1 MKNMCKIHK
10 EDKGF
15 LKKSCTNSLG
25 GGDFMVDM
33 KARPFY
39 LSDEDCQW
47 VEDTIAQM
55 TIEEKIGQLF
65 FNMGSSREEDYLKMT
80 VNKYHIGG
88 IRYNPGLSAEIR
100 EQNRILQENS
110 KIPLIIACNTEKGGD
125 GACVDGTFIGQQ
137 TKIGATGDVKYA
149 YELGRASNKEAASI
163 GCNLSF
169 APVSDIL
176 YNWENPVIG
185 LRTYGNDVDQVCEMT
200 KAYMDG
206 AHTNEGFCCA
216 AKHFPG
222 DGLDFRDQ
230 HVANSINDMS
240 CEEWDAS
247 FGKVYQNLIDNGLE
261 AIMAGHIMQPAYTR
275 YFNPDIKDE
284 DIMPATLSPELIEG
298 LLRKKLG
305 FNGMV
310 LTDASHMVG
319 MTCCM
324 KRSEI
329 IPHAIAAG
337 VDMFL
342 FFNEMDEDFNSMME
356 GYKSGIITE
365 ERLSDALH
373 RILALKAHMGL
384 HKKAR
389 TEIIPPETVM
399 KETVRCPEHLQIAKE
414 VSDKGITLVKYKDE
428 DVLPMIPDRYKRIMI
443 VYVSGLAASGGLSA
457 MFKAASGGKKTPA
470 ERLRDKLIDRGFE
483 AFIYESPL
491 DKLMKRAAAG
501 EKVDINLYFAGKTEI
516 KEFVEGQDLIITLVD
531 IAGGFQPV
539 ARPGFGMSK
548 GGGEIPWYVFE
559 LPVIVVGTGQ
569 PFVLADIPQARTYI
583 NTYDSDDQTFDAL
596 VDKLMTGKD
605 AFCGKD
611 PVDAFCGMWDT
622 HR

>member
-1 MKNMCKIHK
+1 
-10 EDKGF
+10 
-15 LKKSCTNSLG
+15 
-25 GGDFMVDM
+25 MVDM
-33 KARPFY
+33 KAKPFY
-39 LSDEDCQW
+39 LDDEACRW
-47 VEDTIAQM
+47 VEDTIAGM
-55 TIEEKIGQLF
+55 SDEEKIGQLF

-80 VNKYHIGG
+80 VDKYHIGG
-88 IRYNPGLSAEIR
+88 IRYNPASAAEVR

-110 KIPLIIACNTEKGGD
+110 KIPLIIACNTECGGN
-125 GACVDGTFIGQQ
+125 GACSDGTMIAQQ
-137 TKIGATGDVKYA
+137 TKIGATKDKKYA
-149 YELGRASNKEAASI
+149 YELGRISNKEAASI

-200 KAYMDG
+200 KAYLDG
-206 AHTNEGFCCA
+206 THENEGFSCA

-230 HVANSINDMS
+230 HVADSINTMS
-240 CEEWDAS
+240 CEEWDAT
-247 FGKVYQNLIDNGLE
+247 FGKVYANLIDNGLE

-275 YFNPDIKDE
+275 YFNPDIADE
-284 DIMPATLSPELIEG
+284 DIQPATLSPELISG

-319 MTCCM
+319 LTCRM
-324 KRSEI
+324 KRSEML
-329 IPHAIAAG
+329 PRTIAAG

-342 FFNEMDEDFNSMME
+342 FFNDMEEDFASMME
-356 GYKSGIITE
+356 GYRSGIITE

-384 HKKAR
+384 HKKAKTDIVPPVSVMEETIGCEEHKAVAR
-389 TEIIPPETVM
+389 EI
-399 KETVRCPEHLQIAKE
+399 
-414 VSDKGITLVKYKDE
+414 SDKGITLVKYKDE
-428 DVLPMIPDRYKRIMI
+428 DVLPIVPDRYKRIMI
-443 VYVSGLAASGGLSA
+443 VSVGGLSA
-457 MFKAASGGKKTPA
+457 GVMGTMMAKFMGGGKKSPA
-470 ERLRDKLIDRGFE
+470 ERLRDKLIDKGFD

-491 DKLMKRAAAG
+491 DKLAKQAAAG
-501 EKVDINLYFAGKTEI
+501 GKVDINMYFAGKTEI
-516 KEFVEGQDLIITLVD
+516 KEFRENQDLIITLVD
-531 IAGGFQPV
+531 IPGGFQPV

-548 GGGEIPWYVFE
+548 GGGEIPWYVHE
-559 LPVIVVGTGQ
+559 LPVVVVGTGQ

-596 VDKLMTGKD
+596 VAKLMQGKD
-605 AFCGKD
+605 AFKGVD

-622 HR
+622 RL

>member
-1 MKNMCKIHK
+1 
-10 EDKGF
+10 
-15 LKKSCTNSLG
+15 
-25 GGDFMVDM
+25 MVDM
-33 KARPFY
+33 KAKPFY
-39 LSDEDCQW
+39 LDDEACQW
-47 VEDTIAQM
+47 VEDTIAGM
-55 TIEEKIGQLF
+55 SIEEKIGQLF
-65 FNMGSSREEDYLKMT
+65 FNMGTSREEDYLKMT
-80 VNKYHIGG
+80 VEKYHIGG
-88 IRYNPGLSAEIR
+88 IRYNPAKGEEVH

-110 KIPLIIACNTEKGGD
+110 KIPLIIACNTENGGN
-125 GACVDGTFIGQQ
+125 GACTDGTMIAPQ
-137 TKIGATGDVKYA
+137 TKIGATRDKKYA
-149 YELGRASNKEAASI
+149 YELGRISNKEAATV

-185 LRTYGNDVDQVCEMT
+185 LRTYGNNVEQVCEMT
-200 KAYMDG
+200 KAYLDG

-230 HVANSINDMS
+230 HVANSVNTMT

-247 FGKVYQNLIDNGLE
+247 FGKVYRNLIDNGLE

-275 YFNPDIKDE
+275 YFNPEIKDE
-284 DIMPATLSPELIEG
+284 DIQPATLSPELIQG

-319 MTCCM
+319 LTCRM
-324 KRSEI
+324 KRSEML
-329 IPHAIAAG
+329 PHTIAAG

-356 GYKSGIITE
+356 GYRSGVITE

-384 HKKAR
+384 HKKAK
-389 TEIIPPETVM
+389 TEIVPPRTVM
-399 KETVRCPEHLQIAKE
+399 EQVIGCEEHKAVAREI
-414 VSDKGITLVKYKDE
+414 SDQAITLVKYRDE
-428 DVLPMIPDRYKRIMI
+428 DVLPMIPERYKRIMI
-443 VYVSGLAASGGLSA
+443 VSVSGLSA
-457 MFKAASGGKKTPA
+457 GAMGAMMAKFMGGGKKSPA
-470 ERLRDKLIDRGFE
+470 ERLRDKLIEKGFD

-491 DKLMKRAAAG
+491 DVLAKKAAAG
-501 EKVDINLYFAGKTEI
+501 EKVDINMYFAGKTEI
-516 KEFVEGQDLIITLVD
+516 KEFRENQDLIITLVD

-548 GGGEIPWYVFE
+548 GGGEIPWYVHE
-559 LPVIVVGTGQ
+559 LPVVIVGCGQ

-596 VDKLMTGKD
+596 VEKLMAGKE
-605 AFCGKD
+605 AFKGED
-611 PVDAFCGMWDT
+611 PVDSFCGMWDT
-622 HR
+622 RL

>member
-1 MKNMCKIHK
+1 
-10 EDKGF
+10 
-15 LKKSCTNSLG
+15 
-25 GGDFMVDM
+25 MVDM
-33 KARPFY
+33 KAKPFN
-39 LSDEDCQW
+39 LSDEDCKW
-47 VEDTIAQM
+47 VEETIAGM
-55 TIEEKIGQLF
+55 SKEEKIGQLF
-65 FNMGSSREEDYLKMT
+65 FNMGSSRDEDYLKMT
-80 VNKYHIGG
+80 VNQYHIGG
-88 IRYNPGLSAEIR
+88 IRYNPATGAEVH
-100 EQNRILQENS
+100 EQNRVLQENS
-110 KIPLIIACNTEKGGD
+110 KIPLIIACNTENGGN
-125 GACVDGTFIGQQ
+125 GACTDGTLIGPQ
-137 TKIGATGDVKYA
+137 TKIGATKDVKYA
-149 YELGRASNKEAASI
+149 YELGRLSNKEAASI

-185 LRTYGNDVDQVCEMT
+185 LRTYGNDVDQVCAMT

-230 HVANSINDMS
+230 HVANSVNDMS

-275 YFNPDIKDE
+275 HFNPDIKDE

-319 MTCCM
+319 LTCCM
-324 KRSEI
+324 KRSEML
-329 IPHAIAAG
+329 PRTIAAG

-342 FFNEMDEDFNSMME
+342 FFNEMDEDFASMMA
-356 GYKSGIITE
+356 GYENGIITE
-365 ERLSDALH
+365 ERLDDALH

-384 HKKAR
+384 HKKAK
-389 TEIIPPETVM
+389 TELVPPVEVMQNTVG
-399 KETVRCPEHLQIAKE
+399 CAEHKAVAKE
-414 VSDKGITLVKYKDE
+414 ISDKGITLVKYKDE

-443 VYVSGLAASGGLSA
+443 VSVSGLSAGTGMASLMKSHLG
-457 MFKAASGGKKTPA
+457 GGKKSPA
-470 ERLRDKLIDRGFE
+470 ERLCDKLKEKGFD

-491 DKLMKRAAAG
+491 DKMMKQAADG
-501 EKVDINLYFAGKTEI
+501 KKPDINLYFAGKTEI
-516 KEFVEGQDLIITLVD
+516 REFVGNQDLIITLVD

-559 LPVIVVGTGQ
+559 LPVVVVGCGQ

-596 VDKLMTGKD
+596 VEKLMAGKD
-605 AFCGKD
+605 AFKGMD
-611 PVDAFCGMWDT
+611 PVDAYCGLWDT